1 MPKFL
6 SSVKKALDVLQTYSE
21 ERPELS
27 LTEISTRLRTHKS
40 SISTIMATL
49 TAAGFVEENPGG

>member
-1 MPKFL
+1 MPKLL
-6 SSVKKALDVLQTYSE
+6 SSVKKALDVLQPFSE

-40 SISTIMATL
+40 SISRIMAAL
-49 TAAGFVEENPGG
+49 TAEGFIGKNPEE